1 MTSPQD
7 HPEELLPWYVNQ
19 TLSGEEI
26 EQVEHHLETCD
37 QCRTEVAALQQ
48 IRDEYKQQLET
59 QSPGSLGLARLKA
72 EIKRDRREQQREVSP
87 RPSFLWWR
95 PMMAAAVLVIVI
107 QSVLLVKME
116 RPEDA
121 ITPLSGRPAAEVVL
135 QVRFNPQATES
146 EIRKVLTAVDGEI
159 VSGPG
164 ALGIYRITL
173 KDVAADQQDV
183 ISKALTRLKD
193 NKSVVEFVS
202 SE

>member
-1 MTSPQD
+1 
-7 HPEELLPWYVNQ
+7 
-19 TLSGEEI
+19 
-26 EQVEHHLETCD
+26 
-37 QCRTEVAALQQ
+37 
-48 IRDEYKQQLET
+48 
-59 QSPGSLGLARLKA
+59 
-72 EIKRDRREQQREVSP
+72 
-87 RPSFLWWR
+87 
-95 PMMAAAVLVIVI
+95 MAAAVLVIVI

-116 RPEDA
+116 RPEVA
-121 ITPLSGRPAAEVVL
+121 ITSLSGKPAAEVVL
-135 QVRFNPQATES
+135 QVRFNPRATES

-183 ISKALTRLKD
+183 ITKALTRLKD